1 MKTSISTLKV
11 NQKAQKSVDTAEGS
25 INRFKRFLSSRKV
38 GKDLPQNSE
47 IQRAQNF
54 ITKFQPVAKGG
65 GLMGNL
71 MKGAGALILLPML
84 LAKGASAGPMDVTSH
99 MMGAY
104 GGDKDAVQKDVQ
116 KAQQTKDKAKGDLDK
131 TTESGKDIS
140 KSTVENVKNIDK
152 DKEQGKKAPEETP
165 SDVEESQEALSQETP
180 EKITAMSGTSDV
192 GELDVTVKD
201 TNRFAEL
208 IARFEKL
215 TKAGSFM
222 EGKPEVVGGTLGQ
235 KVKSIGAGI
244 LDYMTFN
251 AFDFDKKNKN
261 RKDGKGEDVTEVP
274 IKITKAEPQE
284 DVMGKKKPVTGG
296 TMDTESEDF
305 AALTAVSALEAGDDQ
320 ARADVAQSIYNRHAD
335 GYVPG
340 GSIKDVVT
348 ADGQYQP
355 AYIDPNV
362 SKGPGTR
369 VSEEFKNI
377 TDRKSAVVAM
387 QSYHMR
393 RYGEKVSK
401 KQMEDLYD
409 RTARAIQDPELQEN
423 AAKHVGGRTEFLGGK
438 VEGSDVADRGGLEDN
453 AFYQDYGSGKQMER
467 GAVQNPLLKSDASQ
481 VEGRSIDKSAPEQYP
496 EYDVAQ
502 EGGGQPTILALP
514 PEGAPSPRATASM
527 PQGQPAPAPDFIPL
541 GEDSATTLAM
551 MQIQGLG
558 AS

>member
-11 NQKAQKSVDTAEGS
+11 NQKAQKSVDTAESS

-38 GKDLPQNSE
+38 GNDIPQNSE

-54 ITKFQPVAKGG
+54 ITKFEPVAKGG

-84 LAKGASAGPMDVTSH
+84 LAKGAMAGPMDVTSH

-116 KAQQTKDKAKGDLDK
+116 KAQQTKDKAKDDLDK

-152 DKEQGKKAPEETP
+152 DKKQGKLKPEDTP
-165 SDVEESQEALSQETP
+165 SDVEESQEALSQESP
-180 EKITAMSGTSDV
+180 EKIEAMSGTSDV

-222 EGKPEVVGGTLGQ
+222 EGKPEVVGGGPGQ
-235 KVKSIGAGI
+235 KVKRMGAGL
-244 LDYMTFN
+244 LDALTFN
-251 AFDFDKKNKN
+251 AFDFDKKNKK
-261 RKDGKGEDVTEVP
+261 RKEGKDEEVTEVP
-274 IKITKAEPQE
+274 IKITKAAPQE
-284 DVMGKKKPVTGG
+284 DMMGQKKPTSTGS
-296 TMDTESEDF
+296 MDTESEDF
-305 AALTAVSALEAGDDQ
+305 AALTAVSALEGGDSQ
-320 ARADVAQSIYNRHAD
+320 SRADVAQSIYNRHAD

-355 AYIDPNV
+355 AYKDPNV
-362 SKGPGTR
+362 SEGPGTKT
-369 VSEEFKNI
+369 SKEFKNI

-387 QSYHMR
+387 MSYYER
-393 RYGEKVSK
+393 RGQDVTR
-401 KQMEDLYD
+401 KQMEELYD
-409 RTARAIQDPELQEN
+409 KTAADLQNPELQSE

-438 VEGSDVADRGGLEDN
+438 VEGSDVVDRGGYEDN
-453 AFYQDYGSGKQMER
+453 AFFQEYGSGKQMER
-467 GAVQNPLLKSDASQ
+467 GAVDNPLLTSDASQ

-502 EGGGQPTILALP
+502 GGGGGQPTILALP
-514 PEGAPSPRATASM
+514 PEDAPSPKPTPSM
-527 PQGQPAPAPDFIPL
+527 PQQAQPQSPEFIPL

-551 MQIQGLG
+551 MQIQ
-558 AS
+558 

>member
-11 NQKAQKSVDTAEGS
+11 NQKAQKSVDTAESS

-38 GKDLPQNSE
+38 GNDIPQNSE

-54 ITKFQPVAKGG
+54 ITKFEPVAKGG

-84 LAKGASAGPMDVTSH
+84 LAKGAMAGPMDVTSH

-116 KAQQTKDKAKGDLDK
+116 KAQQTKDKAKDDLDK

-152 DKEQGKKAPEETP
+152 DKKQGKLKPEDTP
-165 SDVEESQEALSQETP
+165 SDVEESQEASSQESP
-180 EKITAMSGTSDV
+180 EKIEAMSGTSDV

-222 EGKPEVVGGTLGQ
+222 EGKPEVVGGGPGQ
-235 KVKSIGAGI
+235 KVKRMGAGL
-244 LDYMTFN
+244 LDALTFN
-251 AFDFDKKNKN
+251 AFDFDKKNKK
-261 RKDGKGEDVTEVP
+261 RKEGKDEEVTEVP
-274 IKITKAEPQE
+274 IKITKASPQE
-284 DVMGKKKPVTGG
+284 DMMGQKKPTSTGS
-296 TMDTESEDF
+296 MDTESEDF
-305 AALTAVSALEAGDDQ
+305 AALTAVSALEGGDSQ
-320 ARADVAQSIYNRHAD
+320 SRADVAQSIYNRHAD

-355 AYIDPNV
+355 AYKDPNV
-362 SKGPGTR
+362 SEGPGTKT
-369 VSEEFKNI
+369 SKEFKNI

-387 QSYHMR
+387 MSYYER
-393 RYGEKVSK
+393 RGQDVTR
-401 KQMEDLYD
+401 KQMEELYD
-409 RTARAIQDPELQEN
+409 KTAADLQNPELQSE

-438 VEGSDVADRGGLEDN
+438 VEGSDVVDRGGYEDN
-453 AFYQDYGSGKQMER
+453 AFFQEYGSGKQMER
-467 GAVQNPLLKSDASQ
+467 GAVDNPLLTSDASQ

-502 EGGGQPTILALP
+502 GGGGGQPTILALP
-514 PEGAPSPRATASM
+514 PEDAPSPKPTPSM
-527 PQGQPAPAPDFIPL
+527 PQQAQPQSPEFIPL

>member
-11 NQKAQKSVDTAEGS
+11 NQKAQKSVDTAESS

-38 GKDLPQNSE
+38 GNDIPQNSE

-54 ITKFQPVAKGG
+54 ITKFEPVAKGG

-84 LAKGASAGPMDVTSH
+84 LAKGAMAGPMDVTSH

-116 KAQQTKDKAKGDLDK
+116 KAQQTKDKAKDDLDK

-152 DKEQGKKAPEETP
+152 DKKQGKLKPEDTP
-165 SDVEESQEALSQETP
+165 SDVEESQEALSQESP
-180 EKITAMSGTSDV
+180 EKIEAMSGTSDV

-222 EGKPEVVGGTLGQ
+222 EGKPEVVGGGPGQ
-235 KVKSIGAGI
+235 KVKRMGAGL
-244 LDYMTFN
+244 LDALTFN
-251 AFDFDKKNKN
+251 AFDFDKKNKK
-261 RKDGKGEDVTEVP
+261 RKEGKDEEVTEVP
-274 IKITKAEPQE
+274 IKITKAAPQE
-284 DVMGKKKPVTGG
+284 DMMGQKKPTSTGS
-296 TMDTESEDF
+296 MDTESEDF
-305 AALTAVSALEAGDDQ
+305 AALTAVSALEGGDSQ
-320 ARADVAQSIYNRHAD
+320 SRADVAQSIYNRHAD

-355 AYIDPNV
+355 AYKDPNV
-362 SKGPGTR
+362 SEGPGTKT
-369 VSEEFKNI
+369 SKEFKNI

-387 QSYHMR
+387 MSYYER
-393 RYGEKVSK
+393 RGQDVTR
-401 KQMEDLYD
+401 KQMEELYD
-409 RTARAIQDPELQEN
+409 KTAADLQNPELQSE

-438 VEGSDVADRGGLEDN
+438 VEGSDVVDRGGYEDN
-453 AFYQDYGSGKQMER
+453 AFFQEYGSGKQMER
-467 GAVQNPLLKSDASQ
+467 GAVDNPLLTSDASQ

-502 EGGGQPTILALP
+502 GGGGGQPTILALP
-514 PEGAPSPRATASM
+514 PEDAPSPKPTPSM
-527 PQGQPAPAPDFIPL
+527 PQQAQPQSPEFIPL

>member
-11 NQKAQKSVDTAEGS
+11 NQKAQKSVDTAESS

-38 GKDLPQNSE
+38 GNDIPQNSE

-54 ITKFQPVAKGG
+54 ITKFEPVAKGG

-84 LAKGASAGPMDVTSH
+84 LAKGAMAGPMDVTSH

-116 KAQQTKDKAKGDLDK
+116 KAQQTKDKAKDDLDK

-152 DKEQGKKAPEETP
+152 DKKQGKLKPEDTP
-165 SDVEESQEALSQETP
+165 SDVEESQEALSQESP
-180 EKITAMSGTSDV
+180 EKIEAMSGTSDV

-222 EGKPEVVGGTLGQ
+222 EGKPEVVGGGPGQ
-235 KVKSIGAGI
+235 KVKRMGAGL
-244 LDYMTFN
+244 LDALTFN
-251 AFDFDKKNKN
+251 AFDFDKKNKK
-261 RKDGKGEDVTEVP
+261 RKEGKDEEVTEVP
-274 IKITKAEPQE
+274 IKITKASPQE
-284 DVMGKKKPVTGG
+284 DMMGQKKPTSTGS
-296 TMDTESEDF
+296 MDTESEDF
-305 AALTAVSALEAGDDQ
+305 AALTAVSALEGGDSQ
-320 ARADVAQSIYNRHAD
+320 SRADVAQSIYNRHAD

-355 AYIDPNV
+355 AYKDPNV
-362 SKGPGTR
+362 SEGPGTKT
-369 VSEEFKNI
+369 SKEFKNI

-387 QSYHMR
+387 MSYYER
-393 RYGEKVSK
+393 RGQDVTR
-401 KQMEDLYD
+401 KQMEELYD
-409 RTARAIQDPELQEN
+409 KTAADLQNPELQSE

-438 VEGSDVADRGGLEDN
+438 VEGSDVVDRGGYEDN
-453 AFYQDYGSGKQMER
+453 AFFQEYGSGKQMER
-467 GAVQNPLLKSDASQ
+467 GAVDNPLLTSDASQ

-502 EGGGQPTILALP
+502 GGGGGQPTILALP
-514 PEGAPSPRATASM
+514 PEDAPSPKPTPSM
-527 PQGQPAPAPDFIPL
+527 PQQAQPQSPEFIPL